1 MFKKKILG
9 LAVASAVLASS
20 SLFSGEASAA
30 TTGSTGATFGIN
42 PGTRAIEAP
51 TSTTFADVTL
61 DGTSKTT
68 TANPGKLVVSDNTG
82 SGEGYKVSVQATPM
96 REVAP
101 SGGFVAGTTAK
112 TLPVGSLS
120 LSNSG
125 ATITPKGTTSPSPT
139 WLGSNFVIDNG
150 AVNILSAAVGQGMGI
165 YDVQFGSSAL
175 SLVLNPSTTFTDPK
189 NYPSGA
195 TPYSTTITY
204 TITTGP

>member
-1 MFKKKILG
+1 MVKGKLLSI
-9 LAVASAVLASS
+9 AMASAVIIGSG
-20 SLFSGEASAA
+20 FFGGEALAA
-30 TTGSTGATFGIN
+30 TSGNTNASFGVM
-42 PGTRAIEAP
+42 PGTRDIEAP
-51 TSTTFADVTL
+51 ASTVFGNVTL
-61 DGTSKTT
+61 DGTTKIT

-101 SGGFVAGTTAK
+101 AGGFAAGTAAK
-112 TLPVGSLS
+112 TLPAGSLS

-125 ATITPKGTTSPSPT
+125 ATISPKGTTSPSPT

-165 YDVQFGSSAL
+165 YDVTFGATAL
-175 SLVLNPSTTFTDPK
+175 SLVLNPQTTFTDPK

-195 TPYSTTITY
+195 TPYQSTITY